1 MIERDPQGF
10 LVHLSDWN
18 ESVAADIAHE
28 EQIELSE
35 AHWEIIWLLRAFY
48 SEYELSPANRV
59 LVKAVKTQLGEEKGN
74 SIYLMGLFPG
84 SPAKLASKIAGLPK
98 PLNCL

>member
-18 ESVAADIAHE
+18 ENIANDIAQE

-59 LVKAVKTQLGEEKGN
+59 LVKAVKTRLGEEKGN